1 MEQTHIRVSSL
12 IRSVIGSAGALA
24 MAEIGLL
31 GAEMRGKMKAGLTP
45 VIMAGAAASLLLT
58 GSFVFS
64 IALVLVL
71 VHLEM
76 APHLAALAVA
86 AAFLLAGAGLL
97 MAALSGLRKLD
108 LTPARTLAQLREDL
122 NILKEPPHG

>member
-71 VHLEM
+71 VHLEV

>member
-31 GAEMRGKMKAGLTP
+31 GAEMRGKIKAGLTP